1 MTPAPVG
8 HRPGGVGS
16 VRGMAVKGIQVTD
29 ELVAYLLEHSIPRR
43 DVHRRLVRATAER
56 LGDTAIMQIAQEQGP
71 LLTFLAKLIGA
82 RQAVEIG
89 TFTGLSALCIAE
101 GLAEGGKLTCFDVSE
116 EWTSVGVPFWQEA
129 GVSDR
134 IELVIGPAAETL
146 AAHGFDEPIDF
157 AFIDADKEGY
167 GTYLDLVLERMRP
180 GGLVV
185 ADNALF
191 FGAVLED
198 PPPDDNAAAIA
209 AFNSRVAGDDRVDCT
224 LVNVGDGLMLIRKR

>member
-1 MTPAPVG
+1 
-8 HRPGGVGS
+8 
-16 VRGMAVKGIQVTD
+16 
-29 ELVAYLLEHSIPRR
+29 
-43 DVHRRLVRATAER
+43 
-56 LGDTAIMQIAQEQGP
+56 
-71 LLTFLAKLIGA
+71 
-82 RQAVEIG
+82 
-89 TFTGLSALCIAE
+89 
-101 GLAEGGKLTCFDVSE
+101 
-116 EWTSVGVPFWQEA
+116 VGVPFWQEA